1 METPTPCLIS
11 GQDLAAWRS
20 QARQQA
26 IAADVPVDEVDW
38 LLQEVAGLDRLSL
51 RLESFARRSQIS
63 LSTSLSDLSQGWE
76 RRLRERLPVQYV
88 LGVTPW
94 RHFSLQVSPAVL
106 IPRPE
111 TELLIDLAKQA
122 VQDSPIADLGS
133 GHWVDLGTGSGA
145 ITLGLADAL
154 PRAIIHGVDR
164 SPAAL
169 AIAQQNADKLGL
181 TARLH
186 FYQGSWWSPLASLA
200 GQVSGM
206 VSNPPYIPT
215 VSLAGLQPEV
225 IEHEPLLALD
235 GGHDGLEHIR
245 HLVSTAPTYLRAGG
259 IWLIEMMAGQAEDV
273 VQLLEQQG
281 SYQRIQVFSDLAGID
296 RFVLGI
302 RC

>member
-1 METPTPCLIS
+1 
-11 GQDLAAWRS
+11 
-20 QARQQA
+20 
-26 IAADVPVDEVDW
+26 
-38 LLQEVAGLDRLSL
+38 
-51 RLESFARRSQIS
+51 
-63 LSTSLSDLSQGWE
+63 
-76 RRLRERLPVQYV
+76 VQYV